1 MRILKLTLAFALA
14 LLPSAAAEP
23 STVALGAENP
33 AAGEGPVSGPVMG
46 YVFDTANRG
55 VRPIFGIPG
64 ASHVGPLLQLN
75 LDLTMAEVSPAGDYA
90 LGVDRDGVLYRIGLR
105 SGIGTAEAIT
115 DGLAGVDR
123 IFISPTGDAAVV
135 YERSSRQAQL
145 LRDLHMSAEVGGV
158 VELANLPGVVTALAV
173 ADDGRTVLAA
183 ASTREG
189 GAIYS
194 AIPGSGPV
202 RVAAAGQVIS
212 LAFVPGSTD
221 ALAVDSLREETL
233 RITSLGRSPAVT
245 VIASAADGVRAPV
258 AAASSADGLSAVIAS
273 TQTRSIAVVDFA
285 GGAPRILACNCE
297 PRRAAPMGSSL
308 RLTDDPAQP
317 IYLLD
322 ETGKVMFVPGVAAG
336 QPAEEVRTPRGRA
349 RSR

>member
-1 MRILKLTLAFALA
+1 MRILQSILVLA
-14 LLPSAAAEP
+14 LCCLPASAAEP
-23 STVALGAENP
+23 STVALGTENP
-33 AAGEGPVSGPVMG
+33 AASEGPISGPVMG

-75 LDLTMAEVSPAGDYA
+75 LDLAVAEVSPAGDYA

-105 SGIGTAEAIT
+105 AGIGTAEVVT
-115 DGLAGVDR
+115 GGLAGVDR
-123 IFISPTGDAAVV
+123 IFVSPTGDAAVV
-135 YERSSRQAQL
+135 YERSSRQAQV
-145 LRDLHMSAEVGGV
+145 LRDLHVGAEIGGV
-158 VELANLPGVVTALAV
+158 VELANLPGVVTALAI

-194 AIPGSGPV
+194 AIPGSGAE
-202 RVAAAGQVIS
+202 RVAPAGQVVS

-221 ALAVDSLREETL
+221 ALAVDALREETL
-233 RITSLGRSPAVT
+233 RITSLGRAPAVT
-245 VIASAADGVRAPV
+245 VIASASDGVRAPV
-258 AAASSADGLSAVIAS
+258 AVAASADGLSAVVAS

-285 GGAPRILACNCE
+285 GGAPRVLACNCE
-297 PRRAAPMGSSL
+297 PHRVVPMGSAL

-317 IYLLD
+317 IYLLE

-336 QPAEEVRTPRGRA
+336 QRTEEVRTPRGRV